1 MIILTDFLLV
11 LPVNQDIRKRGN
23 YMDKTQKKTLIVGLV
38 FVVILNLFVI
48 GWLISDLF
56 GEKEDTN
63 GTVSST
69 EEITTEEPTTEEIT
83 IEEPTTEE
91 PTTEEPTTEE
101 LTTEEPTTEEPTT
114 EAVVIEAG
122 NIHLEETVVDNGEI
136 VQMIEVDKTLLAD
149 LDGDGVQEKIT
160 LRLENKPSKYGKEY
174 TLHFQIGDLYYG
186 GEIGFGELIDANY
199 TIDINSFSL
208 VDLDT
213 SDNYKEIAVFIDMM
227 QSGIYYYLRYQDGK
241 IIPLGV
247 FSAWRTGTPP
257 VSGDGTVSA
266 KDRYDVLQTS
276 VVTKTWKL
284 MNPNHF
290 HASLEEVIPEYYEF
304 ELRSAEDKLT
314 LLKDMTFYAEMNGNQ
329 DNVITLPV
337 GTKIDIARYYLEEGW
352 IQILYEQDTKA
363 VWWRLIEGALLLPMH
378 IFGDTTVLTE
388 YIAGLAIAG

>member
-1 MIILTDFLLV
+1 
-11 LPVNQDIRKRGN
+11 
-23 YMDKTQKKTLIVGLV
+23 MDKTQKKTLIVGLV

-48 GWLISDLF
+48 GWLISDVF

-101 LTTEEPTTEEPTT
+101 PTTEEPTTEEPTT

-276 VVTKTWKL
+276 FVTKTWKL

-304 ELRSAEDKLT
+304 ELRSAESKLT
-314 LLKDMTFYAEMNGNQ
+314 LLKDMTFYAEMNGNP

-337 GTKIDIARYYLEEGW
+337 GTKIDIARYYPEEGW

>member
-1 MIILTDFLLV
+1 
-11 LPVNQDIRKRGN
+11 
-23 YMDKTQKKTLIVGLV
+23 MDKTQKKTLIVGLV